1 MIMGLIILL
10 CLWSLIGIFVAV
22 HVVRFRE
29 SGVLCSET
37 LIRQRGNL
45 LLGYVI
51 LVWSL
56 LLGILV
62 GGNGY
67 QYYKNRQLYK

>member
-1 MIMGLIILL
+1 MRTGFITLL
-10 CLWSLIGIFVAV
+10 YFFSVIGFFIAI
-22 HVVRFRE
+22 HVVRFSD

-37 LIRQRGNL
+37 LLQQRGNL

-51 LVWSL
+51 IVWTL

-62 GGNGY
+62 GGNAY
-67 QYYKNRQLYK
+67 QCYKNRQLNR